1 MGYSTKFNDRTNF
14 GVNYFESNLEDA
26 IDWEWGSTGGF
37 VQNINEQKKRGLE
50 LNINHEVNDNVSLN
64 ASYTYLRVQ
73 NYKNGSFERDRNH
86 YPNVY
91 RLGVNYKDGKWDGNV
106 WLRMGSGCETNIP
119 GSMGIRYLD
128 ENFMTV
134 DMAITYKASD
144 NVSVYAKAYNL
155 FNEAYTDSVYTTNG
169 SYNNPAQSRHF
180 IIGAE
185 YKF

>member
-1 MGYSTKFNDRTNF
+1 
-14 GVNYFESNLEDA
+14 
-26 IDWEWGSTGGF
+26 
-37 VQNINEQKKRGLE
+37 
-50 LNINHEVNDNVSLN
+50 
-64 ASYTYLRVQ
+64 
-73 NYKNGSFERDRNH
+73 
-86 YPNVY
+86 
-91 RLGVNYKDGKWDGNV
+91 
-106 WLRMGSGCETNIP
+106 MGSGCETNIP

-169 SYNNPAQSRHF
+169 SYNNPAQSRRF